1 MAKHINRA
9 TILGNVGGNPER
21 RQAGDSGRFL
31 VAFSVATNFRWKDDE
46 GEQQETTEWH
56 RVVAWGALADLVD
69 QHVRKGDLVLVE
81 GRLRTRTW
89 QDSAGMDQRST
100 EIHAHDVIFLGRRE
114 TS

>member
-31 VAFSVATNFRWKDDE
+31 VTFSVATSFRWKDAHDE
-46 GEQQETTEWH
+46 HQESTEWH
-56 RVVAWGALADLVD
+56 RIVAWDSLADLVD
-69 QHVRKGDLVLVE
+69 QHVRKGDMVLVE

-100 EIHAHDVIFLGRRE
+100 EIHASDVIFLGRRE
-114 TS
+114 AS